1 VGRELGCR
9 EPRRHARGGLLVQQQ
24 LDGDD
29 GSMAMA
35 LACSPAALD
44 TQGSTKMQRADRGE
58 IGSEVGLD
66 GRTREESGD

>member
-1 VGRELGCR
+1 
-9 EPRRHARGGLLVQQQ
+9 
-24 LDGDD
+24 
-29 GSMAMA
+29 MAMA